1 MYLNICQIKS
11 ILFVSLIKKL
21 SYELFAVLITNIKKI
36 LKLKKYINSAKK
48 VLKKYYKFLDI
59 FSQKEANKLSKHH
72 LYNYKIKLEF
82 EKQLLF
88 KFIYKMFFDELKY
101 L

>member
-21 SYELFAVLITNIKKI
+21 SYELFAVSITNIKKI
-36 LKLKKYINSAKK
+36 LKLKKYTNLVKK

-59 FSQKEANKLSKHH
+59 FSQKKVDKLSKYH
-72 LYNYKIKLEF
+72 LYNHKIKLKF
-82 EKQLLF
+82 EKQPLF
-88 KFIYKMFFDELKY
+88 KSIYKISIKILE
-101 L
+101 